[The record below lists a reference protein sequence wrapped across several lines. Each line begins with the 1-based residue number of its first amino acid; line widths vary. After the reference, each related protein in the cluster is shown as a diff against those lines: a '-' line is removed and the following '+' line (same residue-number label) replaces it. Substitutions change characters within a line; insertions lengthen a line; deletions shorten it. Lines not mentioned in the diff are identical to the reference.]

1 MIDRRGRGEVGE
13 SEYVSASPYV
23 ASFATGGYATSL
35 LTREMFNRID
45 TNRDGKISWNEF
57 IRYQLKIFDMMDTSH
72 AHKGLLGP
80 GQFFATGGASAP

>member
-1 MIDRRGRGEVGE
+1 MIDRRGRGEVSE

-45 TNRDGKISWNEF
+45 TNKDGKISWNEF
-57 IRYQLKIFDMMDTSH
+57 TLLRR
-72 AHKGLLGP
+72 GL
-80 GQFFATGGASAP
+80 T